1 MKPYK
6 TVLQAAETEYIV
18 QKSRFLCACAPAAS
32 AEEALAFLEQ
42 KRALYKDASHH
53 CYAYIIGENAGVMRY
68 SDDGEPGGTAGL
80 PIIEVMKRQGVVN
93 AAVVITRYFGGIL
106 LGAGGLTRAYARS
119 AALALQAAKVC
130 RMHPTLQYLCEVG
143 YPLWDRVQHA
153 LQSLPAQVSN
163 VDFGTSVTFSLRV
176 KQEDDERVWKPLI
189 TVTDGSITALPE
201 DELMLP
207 WLEET
212 QGENE

>member
-1 MKPYK
+1 MKPYI
-6 TVLQAAETEYIV
+6 TVLRPAEAEYIV

-42 KRALYKDASHH
+42 KRAQYKDASHH

-80 PIIEVMKRQGVVN
+80 PIIEVMKRRGVVN
-93 AAVVITRYFGGIL
+93 AAVVITRYFGGVL
-106 LGAGGLTRAYARS
+106 LGAGGLTRAYAHCS
-119 AALALQAAKVC
+119 ALALQAAGVC
-130 RMHPTLQYLCEVG
+130 QMHPTSQYLCEVA

-153 LQSLPAQVSN
+153 LQSLPARVEN
-163 VDFGTSVTFSLRV
+163 VEFGTSVTFTLRV
-176 KQEDDERVWKPLI
+176 KQEDDERVWQPLVAI
-189 TVTDGSITALPE
+189 TDGGVTYLKE

-207 WLEET
+207 WLEE
-212 QGENE
+212 EKSE